1 VSGGG
6 TTRVVLVAILANGAI
21 TIAKFIGWLFS
32 GSPSMMAE
40 AIHSLADTAN
50 QALLMVG
57 IRQGNRGPSAAYNY
71 GTSNARYLWNL
82 ISAMGI
88 FFIGFGVTTYHG
100 VHSLFL
106 EAGEG
111 GYNGLAALILL
122 FALLLEGSSLLLAIK
137 EVNRQREGRP
147 WRRIWK
153 DADDPTSLGVLF
165 EDAVAVLGILLALLG
180 LGASSYLG
188 WAWFD
193 SMVSIVI
200 GILLGLMALFLAR
213 LNGRLLLGKAVLP
226 ADETELR
233 SFLESR
239 PEVQKIASLKTVVL
253 GPDRVRLSVEIE
265 FDPSALID
273 REALRHDAKEL
284 EHSPS
289 KEEVLFACS
298 ARMVRIVGRV
308 INELE
313 RAIQER
319 FPDIVEIDLEVD
331 G

>member
-1 VSGGG
+1 MSAEG
-6 TTRVVLVAILANGAI
+6 TTKVVLVAIVANGAI
-21 TIAKFIGWLFS
+21 TIAKFIGWLLS

-40 AIHSLADTAN
+40 SIHSLADTAN
-50 QALLMVG
+50 QALLLVG
-57 IRQGNRGPSAAYNY
+57 IRHGKRGPSAAYNY

-106 EAGEG
+106 EPGEG
-111 GYNGLAALILL
+111 GHIGVAALILL
-122 FALLLEGSSLLLAIK
+122 FALLLEGSSLFLAVK
-137 EVNRQREGRP
+137 EVNKQREGRP
-147 WRRIWK
+147 WRSLWK

-165 EDAVAVLGILLALLG
+165 EDSVAVLGILLAFLG
-180 LGASSYLG
+180 LAASSYLG

-193 SMVSIVI
+193 SLVSIVI
-200 GILLGLMALFLAR
+200 GVLLGLMALFLSK

-226 ADETELR
+226 ADESKLR
-233 SFLESR
+233 TFLEGRS
-239 PEVQKIASLKTVVL
+239 EVQKIASLKTVVL

-265 FDPSALID
+265 FNPSALID
-273 REALRHDAKEL
+273 RAALRHDAKEL
-284 EHSPS
+284 EHCPS

-298 ARMVRIVGRV
+298 ARMVRIVGRT

-313 RAIQER
+313 RSIHER